1 MVRMFVRHQVED
13 YGSWRK
19 GYDTF
24 GAKRGGFGVVG
35 HTVCCAADNPNDVTV
50 THDFDSL
57 DKAKAFVESA
67 DLKEAM
73 AAAGVKGQPTIWFT
87 NVV

>member
-1 MVRMFVRHQVED
+1 
-13 YGSWRK
+13 
-19 GYDTF
+19 
-24 GAKRGGFGVVG
+24 
-35 HTVCCAADNPNDVTV
+35 VCCAADNPNDVTV